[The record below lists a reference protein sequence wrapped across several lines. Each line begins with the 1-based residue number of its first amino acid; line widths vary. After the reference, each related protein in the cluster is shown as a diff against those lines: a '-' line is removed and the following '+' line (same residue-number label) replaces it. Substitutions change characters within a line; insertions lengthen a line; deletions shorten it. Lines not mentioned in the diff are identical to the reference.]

1 MNNNIL
7 TYGNKGYS
15 ANAVKILLLSIF
27 LIQVF
32 IVPFFLN
39 FHNEARALFFIFLL
53 LAFIIVKPLDRI
65 YVSFVDILL
74 FIIVSILFISTF
86 YSPQSRF
93 SYLHIIFIACCF
105 SFRHYLSF
113 FLEERVDPKLFFL
126 KLFSVFSLSVSIL
139 GLYEYFHFILCGA
152 SVDPLIPYLVPPDL
166 TMRVVGIYGQPNF
179 TALLLLIGIL
189 VYIYLYLHD
198 ASFKTKSMNKIKY
211 VPFFLLSLVFYLT
224 GSRAG
229 FLALN
234 LTVLLIVWLVIRR
247 VYLVGDRQLK
257 SRLYSLLFVLGVAYF
272 ISIGLNQMYL
282 GQGGRQLGAAGI
294 ATDSRFLLWTAGVL
308 IFFDHPWLGVGLDNF
323 KFYLP
328 KYANQ
333 AHDLLGFV
341 QYEAMGYTRWAHNEL
356 LQLACEG
363 GLFVFL
369 MLLFLIAYFVY
380 LLWAFFTRKTE
391 WTPLKLYCHIFIIPF
406 VIQSMFSWPLRYSS
420 ITILFVTFC
429 TLLLSEYNSY
439 YLVLGSFFKNI
450 IRLAAF
456 GGVII
461 VAFFVI
467 QEMRMGSLV
476 NDIKKEGPLKSFPQF
491 EKLISQ
497 PYTEYALLTEV
508 VPRYVHSAILNNDAE
523 LADKVLPYIVKLTE
537 IQGAHWQWF
546 YLAHTYLLVGNWH
559 DAMKSVTRA
568 IELWPTED
576 MYWGFQ
582 HYLNM
587 LKASEKTGKPV
598 DDFWPVPP
606 GKTLEDVKGI
616 FDFGHRIKF
625 NQ

>member
-1 MNNNIL
+1 M
-7 TYGNKGYS
+7 
-15 ANAVKILLLSIF
+15 
-27 LIQVF
+27 
-32 IVPFFLN
+32 
-39 FHNEARALFFIFLL
+39 
-53 LAFIIVKPLDRI
+53 
-65 YVSFVDILL
+65 
-74 FIIVSILFISTF
+74 
-86 YSPQSRF
+86 
-93 SYLHIIFIACCF
+93 
-105 SFRHYLSF
+105 
-113 FLEERVDPKLFFL
+113 LEGRVDLKLFFL
-126 KLFSVFSLSVSIL
+126 KLFSLFSLFVSIL
-139 GLYEYFHFILCGA
+139 GLYEYFHFTLCGA
-152 SVDPLIPYLVPPDL
+152 SVDPLIPYLLPPDL
-166 TMRVVGIYGQPNF
+166 TKRVVGIFGQPNF
-179 TALLLLIGIL
+179 TALVLLLGIL
-189 VYIYLYLHD
+189 VYIFLYLHD
-198 ASFKTKSMNKIKY
+198 DSFKTKRLNKIKY
-211 VPFFLLSLVFYLT
+211 APFFLLCLVFYLT

-257 SRLYSLLFVLGVAYF
+257 RRLYSLLFILGVAYF

-282 GQGGRQLGAAGI
+282 GQGVRQLGAAGI
-294 ATDSRFLLWTAGVL
+294 ATDSRFLLWTAGTL
-308 IFFDHPWLGVGLDNF
+308 IFFDHPWLGLGLDNF

-328 KYANQ
+328 KYVNQ

-363 GLFVFL
+363 GVFVFL
-369 MLLFLIAYFVY
+369 MLFFLLAYFVY
-380 LLWAFFTRKTE
+380 LFWAFFAGKSE
-391 WTPLKLYCHIFIIPF
+391 WTPLKLYCHIFIVPF
-406 VIQSMFSWPLRYSS
+406 VIQAMFSWPLRYAS
-420 ITILFVTFC
+420 ITILFVTFF
-429 TLLLSEYNSY
+429 TLLLSEYNNK
-439 YLVLGSFFKNI
+439 YLVLRPFYKNI

-456 GGVII
+456 GGVAI
-461 VAFFVI
+461 VVFFSV
-467 QEMRMGSLV
+467 QEVRMGTLV
-476 NDIKKEGPLKSFPQF
+476 NDIKTEESLKSFPQF

-508 VPRYVHSAILNNDAE
+508 VPRYVHSAILNNDTE

-546 YLAHTYLLVGNWH
+546 YLAHTYLLVDQWH
-559 DAMKSVTRA
+559 EAMQAVTQA

-587 LKASEKTGKPV
+587 LKASEKTGRPL

-616 FDFGHRIKF
+616 FDFGHRIKVS
-625 NQ
+625 Q